1 MAGELIRME
10 HIEKSFPGVKALDD
24 VRFELRAGEVHA
36 LVGENG
42 AGKSTL
48 MKVLTGVYPK
58 DKGTIYM
65 NGQELTIKG
74 VRDAQEAGIVMIHQ
88 ELNLMN
94 HLSAAEN
101 IFIGREFKKSGNLF
115 LDKAKQN
122 KEAKALFEKLNVDI
136 DPTVRVGELTVAKQQ
151 MVEIAKA
158 ISFDFKVLIMDEP
171 TAALTD
177 NEIED
182 LFRVIRMLK
191 AEGRSVIHIS
201 HRLEELQDIA
211 DRITVMRDGAYV
223 DTKNIEDVTV
233 DQIIK
238 MMVGREIFVTKQK
251 DFEDVNAPVTLEV
264 KNLNAGRMVQD
275 VSFKARA
282 GEILGFAGLVGAG
295 RTETMRAVFGADRYE
310 SGEIIIKGKAVKITS
325 PKVAVENGIAYLS
338 EDRKQY
344 GLALGLD
351 IDQNISMADMRSFI
365 NVFGIINKKKSM
377 ENSEQQRNAL
387 QIKTPSLKQK
397 VKNLSGGN
405 QQKVVLAKWL
415 TRNTDILIFDEPTRG
430 IDIGA
435 KNEIYKLM
443 NELADQGKTIIVIS
457 SELPE
462 IIRTCHRVIV
472 MCEGRITGEVTKEEI
487 DQDVI
492 MGYATRRLA

>member
-1 MAGELIRME
+1 MAEQLIRME
-10 HIEKSFPGVKALDD
+10 HIDKSFPGVKALSD
-24 VRFELRAGEVHA
+24 VQFELNAGEVHA

-48 MKVLTGVYPK
+48 MKILTGVYPK
-58 DKGTIYM
+58 DNGSIYM
-65 NGQELTIKG
+65 NGEEITIKG
-74 VRDAQEAGIVMIHQ
+74 VRDTQQLGIVMIHQ

-94 HLSAAEN
+94 HLTAAEN
-101 IFIGREFKKSGNLF
+101 IFIGREFKKAGNLF

-122 KEAKALFEKLNVDI
+122 EEAKKLFEKLNVDI
-136 DPTVRVGELTVAKQQ
+136 DPTVKVGDLTVAKQQ

-201 HRLEELQDIA
+201 HRLEELQIIA
-211 DRITVMRDGAYV
+211 DRITIMRDGTYV
-223 DTKNIEDVTV
+223 DTKDIKDVTV

-238 MMVGREIFVTKQK
+238 MMVGREIFVIKQK
-251 DFEDVNAPVTLEV
+251 DFENDTAPVTLEV
-264 KNLNAGRMVQD
+264 RNLNAGKMVKD
-275 VSFKARA
+275 VSFQARA

-295 RTETMRAVFGADRYE
+295 RTETMRAIFGADKYQ
-310 SGEIIIKGKAVKITS
+310 SGEIIIKGKPVKITS
-325 PKVAVENGIAYLS
+325 PQVAVENGIAYLS
-338 EDRKQY
+338 EDRKQF

-351 IDQNISMADMRSFI
+351 IDENISMATMKKFI
-365 NVFGIINKKKSM
+365 NRLGMINKKKSY
-377 ENSEQQRNAL
+377 ENSEKQKNAL
-387 QIKTPSLKQK
+387 LIKTPSLKQK

-435 KNEIYKLM
+435 KNEIYKLL

-472 MCEGRITGEVTKEEI
+472 MCEGKITGEVTRNEI

-492 MGYATRRLA
+492 MGYATKRQA

>member
-295 RTETMRAVFGADRYE
+295 RTETMRAIFGADRYE

>member
-1 MAGELIRME
+1 MAEELIRME
-10 HIEKSFPGVKALDD
+10 HIDKSFPGVKALDD
-24 VRFELRAGEVHA
+24 VKFELRTGEVHA

-58 DKGTIYM
+58 DGGSIYM
-65 NGQELTIKG
+65 NGKELTIKG

-101 IFIGREFKKSGNLF
+101 IFIGREFKKTGNLF

-122 KEAKALFEKLNVDI
+122 KEAKKLFEKLNVDI

-201 HRLEELQDIA
+201 HRLEELQNIA
-211 DRITVMRDGAYV
+211 DRITVMRDGTYV
-223 DTKNIEDVTV
+223 DTKNIQDVTV

-238 MMVGREIFVTKQK
+238 MMIGREIFVTKQK
-251 DFEDVNAPVTLEV
+251 NFENINAPVTLEV
-264 KNLNAGRMVQD
+264 KNLNAGRMVQNI
-275 VSFKARA
+275 SFKARA

-295 RTETMRAVFGADRYE
+295 RTETMRAIFGADRYQ
-310 SGEIIIKGKAVKITS
+310 SGEIIIKGKSVKITS
-325 PKVAVENGIAYLS
+325 PKIAVENGIAYLS

-351 IDQNISMADMRSFI
+351 VDQNISLANMKNFI
-365 NVFGIINKKKSM
+365 NAIGVINKKKSL
-377 ENSEQQRNAL
+377 ENSTQQKDAL
-387 QIKTPSLKQK
+387 LIKTPSLKQK

-487 DQDVI
+487 AQDVI
-492 MGYATRRLA
+492 MGYATKRLA

>member
-1 MAGELIRME
+1 MAGQLIRME
-10 HIEKSFPGVKALDD
+10 HIDKSFPGVKALND
-24 VRFELRAGEVHA
+24 VQFELNAGEVHA

-48 MKVLTGVYPK
+48 MKILTGVYPK
-58 DKGTIYM
+58 DNGSIYM
-65 NGQELTIKG
+65 NGEELTIRG
-74 VRDAQEAGIVMIHQ
+74 VRDAQKLGIVMIHQ

-101 IFIGREFKKSGNLF
+101 IFIGREFKKTGNLF

-122 KEAKALFEKLNVDI
+122 EEAKKLFEKLNVEI
-136 DPTVRVGELTVAKQQ
+136 DPNVRVGELTVAKQQ

-201 HRLEELQDIA
+201 HRLEELQIIA
-211 DRITVMRDGAYV
+211 DRITVMRDGTYV
-223 DTKNIEDVTV
+223 DTKNIEEVNV

-251 DFEDVNAPVTLEV
+251 DFEKESAPVTLEV
-264 KNLNAGRMVQD
+264 KNLNAGRMVQN

-295 RTETMRAVFGADRYE
+295 RTETMRAIFGADKYQ
-310 SGEIIIKGKAVKITS
+310 SGEIIIKGKKVKITS

-344 GLALGLD
+344 GLALGLGVD
-351 IDQNISMADMRSFI
+351 ENISLADMKRFV
-365 NVFGIINKKKSM
+365 NALGLINKKKSY
-377 ENSEQQRNAL
+377 ENSEHQKNAL
-387 QIKTPSLKQK
+387 LIKTPSLKQK

-415 TRNTDILIFDEPTRG
+415 TRDTDILIFDEPTRG

-472 MCEGRITGEVTKEEI
+472 MCEGRITGEVTKNEI

-492 MGYATRRLA
+492 MGYATKRQA

>member
-295 RTETMRAVFGADRYE
+295 RTETMRAIFGADRYE

-415 TRNTDILIFDEPTRG
+415 TRNTDILVFDEPTRG

>member
-1 MAGELIRME
+1 MAEQLIRME
-10 HIEKSFPGVKALDD
+10 HIDKSFPGVKALSD
-24 VRFELRAGEVHA
+24 VQFELNAGEVHA

-48 MKVLTGVYPK
+48 MKILTGVYPK
-58 DKGTIYM
+58 DNGSIYM
-65 NGQELTIKG
+65 NGEEITIKG
-74 VRDAQEAGIVMIHQ
+74 VRDTQQLGIVMIHQ

-94 HLSAAEN
+94 HLTAAEN
-101 IFIGREFKKSGNLF
+101 IFIGREFKKAGNLF

-122 KEAKALFEKLNVDI
+122 EEAKKLFEKLNVDI
-136 DPTVRVGELTVAKQQ
+136 DPTVKVGDLTVAKQQ

-201 HRLEELQDIA
+201 HRLEELQIIA
-211 DRITVMRDGAYV
+211 DRITIMRDGTYV
-223 DTKNIEDVTV
+223 DTKDIKDVTV

-251 DFEDVNAPVTLEV
+251 DFENDTAPVTLEV
-264 KNLNAGRMVQD
+264 RNLNAGKMVKD
-275 VSFKARA
+275 VSFQARA

-295 RTETMRAVFGADRYE
+295 RTETMRAIFGADKYQ
-310 SGEIIIKGKAVKITS
+310 SGEIIVKGKPVKITS
-325 PKVAVENGIAYLS
+325 PQVAVENGIAYLS
-338 EDRKQY
+338 EDRKQF

-351 IDQNISMADMRSFI
+351 IDENISMATMKKFI
-365 NVFGIINKKKSM
+365 NRLGLINKKKSY
-377 ENSEQQRNAL
+377 ENSEKQKNAL
-387 QIKTPSLKQK
+387 LIKTPSLKQK

-435 KNEIYKLM
+435 KNEIYKLL

-472 MCEGRITGEVTKEEI
+472 MCEGKITGEVTRNEI

-492 MGYATRRLA
+492 MGYATKRQA